1 MEKVNAATQK
11 TVPMRSAVQM
21 KNLRCIALGR
31 DFLDARP
38 LSNLCEVLG
47 IGNHEGINRMMRMSG
62 VEEAYITGGASDYD
76 KTGALC
82 RVLPLWAGH
91 PYSFALGELLIRGF
105 GIEVFPDDKS
115 LPEIWRK
122 VAEVLFKK
130 NLTLRDLAYSMGL
143 GHMTVLLTPEE
154 LMSLAPNRVIPE
166 NTEVWLT
173 LTDLTGAL
181 WSSSLLPS
189 LNQETAATDMSQ
201 RLIGLLNDCRAR
213 GCRGVAVDLSNCTI
227 FLRPNPYT
235 PARAV
240 IKLQHGETL
249 TEDERALIVWQS
261 LRLFGGECVRRGWRL
276 MMTGLSSHLIA
287 PICDY
292 LRGCGCLPETW
303 VVTSEGDVAL
313 SCGVIP
319 YLPLETQTSYGA
331 LSRKLEDMAARMP
344 LGRLG
349 GIYMPLRGAIDFPMV
364 MQSAQVLCRC
374 VTCLGMSGWG
384 TDRVDEQKALLEK
397 ILT

>member
-1 MEKVNAATQK
+1 MEKVNAAAQE

-21 KNLRCIALGR
+21 KNLRCMALGR
-31 DFLDARP
+31 NFLDTRP

-47 IGNHEGINRMMRMSG
+47 IGTHEGINRMMRMSG

-76 KTGALC
+76 KTEALC
-82 RVLPLWAGH
+82 RVLPLWSGH
-91 PYSFALGELLIRGF
+91 PYSFALGELLTQGF
-105 GIEVFPDDKS
+105 GIETLPDDKS

-130 NLTLRDLAYSMGL
+130 NLTLRDLAHSMGL
-143 GHMTVLLTPEE
+143 GHMTVLLTSEE
-154 LMSLAPNRVIPE
+154 LMSFASDRAIYE
-166 NTEVWLT
+166 NTEVWLA
-173 LTDLTGAL
+173 LPDLTSAL
-181 WSSSLLPS
+181 WSSSLLPP
-189 LNQETAATDMSQ
+189 LNRESAATDMSQ
-201 RLIGLLNDCRAR
+201 RLIGLLNDCRKR
-213 GCRGVAVDLSNCTI
+213 ECHGIAVDLSNCTT

-235 PARAV
+235 PAQAV
-240 IKLQHGETL
+240 LKLQRGETL
-249 TEDERALIVWQS
+249 TEDECALIAWQS
-261 LRLFGGECVRRGWRL
+261 LRLLGGECVRRGWRL
-276 MMTGLSSHLIA
+276 MMTGLSSRLIA

-313 SCGVIP
+313 SCGVTP
-319 YLPLETQTSYGA
+319 YLPLDTQISYGA
-331 LSRKLEDMAARMP
+331 LSRKMEDTAARMP

-349 GIYMPLRGAIDFPMV
+349 GIYMPLKGAIDFPLL
-364 MQSAQVLCRC
+364 MQSAQVLGRC
-374 VTCLGMSGWG
+374 VARFGTSGWG